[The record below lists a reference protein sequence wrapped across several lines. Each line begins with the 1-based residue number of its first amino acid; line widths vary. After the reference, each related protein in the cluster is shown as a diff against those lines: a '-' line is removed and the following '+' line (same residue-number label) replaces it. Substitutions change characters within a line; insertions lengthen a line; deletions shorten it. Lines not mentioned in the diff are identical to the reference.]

1 MTHAEPAGSSA
12 PRPSSPTATLFLIVV
27 IDLIG
32 FGIIL
37 PILPTYGAQF
47 HVSDVAI
54 GGLVGAFSL
63 MQFLLAPW
71 WGRVSDRIG
80 RRPVLIIGLAGSTL
94 SYLIFAFA
102 GSFLVLLLSR
112 LVAGGMG
119 ATVNVAQAYLADV
132 TPPERR
138 ARAMGLIGA
147 AFGLGFI
154 VGPALAGLT
163 IGFGEAVPGVVAAGF
178 CFLSLVIAL
187 VRLPETRVHRPTT
200 TRRLPI
206 LRRETALPYAV
217 MFFYVLAFTVITVV
231 FPLFVTRQLGYDRG
245 SVAYFFVLMG
255 SVSALTQGWL
265 VGKIAPRFGERT
277 LMSAGAITMATGLAA
292 VPFCHQGPLPE
303 ALVLPAFLTALMLVA
318 FGAALVSPTVAGY
331 LSRIVDVD
339 DQGRA
344 LGGLQSVGSMGRII
358 GPPAAGFLNEMGGAG
373 MAFLGSTAMALV
385 AAAAA
390 TRARRLD
397 RD

>member
-1 MTHAEPAGSSA
+1 MTHAEPAGPSV
-12 PRPSSPTATLFLIVV
+12 PRSSSPTATLFLIVV

-37 PILPTYGAQF
+37 PILPTYGAEF

-80 RRPVLIIGLAGSTL
+80 RRPVLLIGLAGSTI
-94 SYLIFAFA
+94 SYLIFSFA

-154 VGPALAGLT
+154 IGPALAGITLQY
-163 IGFGEAVPGVVAAGF
+163 GEAVPGLVAAGI
-178 CFLSLVIAL
+178 CFLSLIIAL
-187 VRLPETRVHRPTT
+187 FRLPETRVHRPVATQ
-200 TRRLPI
+200 RLPI
-206 LRRETALPYAV
+206 IRRETALPYVV

-231 FPLFVTRQLGYDRG
+231 FPLFVTRQLGYDRRT
-245 SVAYFFVLMG
+245 VAYFFVLMG
-255 SVSALTQGWL
+255 GVSAVTQGWL
-265 VGKIAPRFGERT
+265 VGKIAPRFGERA
-277 LMSAGAITMATGLAA
+277 LMFWGALLMAVGLAA
-292 VPFCHQGPLPE
+292 LPFCHHGPLPE
-303 ALVLPAFLTALMLVA
+303 AFVLPAFLTALVLVG
-318 FGAALVSPTVAGY
+318 FGTALVSPTVAGY
-331 LSRIVDVD
+331 LSRIVDAD

-358 GPPAAGFLNEMGGAG
+358 GPPAAGFLNELGGAG
-373 MAFLGSTAMALV
+373 VAFLGSAAMALV

-390 TRARRLD
+390 TRARRLSG
-397 RD
+397 